1 MENKIKVLVVV
12 DAQNDFITGTLA
24 NKDAQKAVPN
34 IVDKIL
40 SFDGDAIYLTM
51 DTHYFD
57 YLDTSEGK
65 KLPVEHCMVNSEGW
79 RIEESIYQAVL
90 VKAKQGCEIKYIRK
104 NTFGSVDPVYIEDGE
119 IASTLKDTVLN
130 FEKDRTF
137 QHIKNNGFINH
148 IIKNNGHINYIPM
161 EIEMCGFCTDI
172 CVVSN
177 ALILKAYT
185 YNFAEITVDSKC
197 CAGVTPEKHKAA
209 LEVMKSCQ
217 INII

>member
-1 MENKIKVLVVV
+1 MENKIKVLIVV

-24 NKDAQKAVPN
+24 NKDAQNAIPN

-57 YLDTSEGK
+57 YLNTSEGK
-65 KLPVEHCMVNSEGW
+65 KLPIEHCIVNTIGW
-79 RIEESIYQAVL
+79 RIEDSIYQAVL
-90 VKAKQGCEIKYIRK
+90 EKAKQGCEIKYIRK
-104 NTFGSVDPVYIEDGE
+104 NTFGSVDPVYTEDVE
-119 IASTLKDTVLN
+119 TTTTLKDAILN
-130 FEKDRTF
+130 LEKTQTF
-137 QHIKNNGFINH
+137 KHFKSDG
-148 IIKNNGHINYIPM
+148 YIDYVPM

-185 YNFAEITVDSKC
+185 HNFAEITVDSKC
-197 CAGVTPEKHKAA
+197 CAGVTSEKHEAA
-209 LEVMKSCQ
+209 LEVMRSCQ
-217 INII
+217 IIII